1 MLQHCYY
8 YKSKRRILLE
18 LGVMFDLLDTTVGI
32 CLTTAGAEVCRV
44 RKKLGHWLSFIVIA
58 KSDTL
63 IEKFM
68 AFITKVEG
76 VYTSPFSGYIQ
87 EYRHM
92 RSNLRK
98 GVACACV
105 AVTTIE
111 DVIQQRLS

>member
-1 MLQHCYY
+1 MSRAGNTQDCYY

-18 LGVMFDLLDTTVGI
+18 LGVMFDLLDTAVGI

-68 AFITKVEG
+68 AFITKV
-76 VYTSPFSGYIQ
+76 
-87 EYRHM
+87 
-92 RSNLRK
+92 
-98 GVACACV
+98 
-105 AVTTIE
+105 
-111 DVIQQRLS
+111 